1 MNDTLFVTLLAAG
14 ILYGTPLV
22 LAGIGEL
29 FAERSGVMNLGVE
42 AMMLMGAA
50 TAFWTSQS
58 FDGPGWIALS
68 ISLAVAAATGTVLAA
83 IYAFTVVTL
92 RASQIVAGLAL
103 LILGGATGLSS
114 YIASIGDLA
123 RETGKH
129 RLPDYDPFGLAD
141 LPVIGPL
148 LFDQNALVYGSWV
161 LVVLASLYLY
171 RTRPGLHLR
180 AVGEDPKSADAMG
193 VNVVR
198 YRYAHTMLGGAMAG
212 IAGGVL
218 HPRHRP
224 ELGRQHHRGGRLDRD
239 RAGHYLVLAAGAAAG
254 RRLPVRDRDQ
264 PGIHPPDPGRGPPV
278 TDLQRHAVSVDHR
291 GRRARLQRVGPRP
304 PASPCGAGRVV
315 QPRGRLTRPPEHKYS
330 VI

>member
-1 MNDTLFVTLLAAG
+1 MNETLFVTLLAAG
-14 ILYGTPLV
+14 VLYGTPLV

-58 FDGPGWIALS
+58 FDGPSWIAL
-68 ISLAVAAATGTVLAA
+68 IVSLAVAAATGTVLAA

-123 RETGKH
+123 RDTGKH

-141 LPVIGPL
+141 LPVVGPL
-148 LFDQNALVYGSWV
+148 LFDQNILVYGSWA
-161 LVVLASLYLY
+161 LVMLASLYLY

-193 VNVVR
+193 VNVVA
-198 YRYAHTMLGGAMAG
+198 YRYAHTMFGGAMAG
-212 IAGGVL
+212 IAG
-218 HPRHRP
+218 
-224 ELGRQHHRGGRLDRD
+224 
-239 RAGHYLVLAAGAAAG
+239 AYYTLAIAPNWVDNITAGAGWIAIALVITSFWRPG
-254 RRLPVRDRDQ
+254 LLLVGAYLFGIVTSLGFTLQTRGVDLPSQIFSAMPYLLTIV
-264 PGIHPPDPGRGPPV
+264 
-278 TDLQRHAVSVDHR
+278 AVVLVSS
-291 GRRARLQRVGPRP
+291 GWG
-304 PASPCGAGRVV
+304 
-315 QPRGRLTRPPEHKYS
+315 RGRLHPPAALGDPYS
-330 VI
+330 REDA